1 MKMKLIASFPGKR
14 FDSERRLSE
23 DGRGGWTLSQINV
36 DRWINDYE
44 DYYLIFCFAVLVDD
58 ALDDDHVQCTRVTA
72 KMGDDVIGVD
82 EYKWRP
88 NNKMWTA
95 INGQVIFEWP
105 QCIEMSPAQDG
116 IIQLSIQ
123 VKLASCSDWIPVAGN
138 GYARIRNYG
147 FSQSVDRRWIKPWR
161 YTILKLM
168 PKWIRRRYL
177 GNRFAAE

>member
-1 MKMKLIASFPGKR
+1 MEMKLIASFPGKR
-14 FDSERRLSE
+14 FDNERRLAE
-23 DGRGGWTLSQINV
+23 DGRGGWILSQVNV
-36 DRWINDYE
+36 DRLINDYE

-88 NNKMWTA
+88 NNEMWTV
-95 INGQVIFEWP
+95 INGQAIFEWP
-105 QCIEMSPAQDG
+105 QCINMSPVRDG
-116 IIQLSIQ
+116 IIELSIE
-123 VKLASCSDWIPVAGN
+123 VKLASRSDWTTVSGN

-147 FSQSVDRRWIKPWR
+147 FSQSMDRRWIKPWR